1 MVSTEKGSG
10 PLFCRSLP
18 VCGWTGGGGSRL
30 LGLEAELDGGLV
42 GKLAETSEE
51 VANLLLAGI
60 DDLAGW
66 GLVDGVGHPL
76 TELLELAA

>member
-1 MVSTEKGSG
+1 
-10 PLFCRSLP
+10 
-18 VCGWTGGGGSRL
+18 
-30 LGLEAELDGGLV
+30 LDGGLV
-42 GKLAETSEE
+42 GELAETSEE

-66 GLVDGVGHPL
+66 GLVDGVGYPL